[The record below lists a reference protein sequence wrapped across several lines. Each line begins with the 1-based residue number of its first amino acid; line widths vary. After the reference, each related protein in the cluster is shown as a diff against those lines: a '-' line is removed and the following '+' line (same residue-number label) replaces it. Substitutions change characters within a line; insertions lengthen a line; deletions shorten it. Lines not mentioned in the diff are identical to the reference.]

1 MIKLDNA
8 KNYFHNGKLTNEN
21 KSKKKLPQSLN
32 IDIKSVVD
40 INILLNKVKIEEK
53 NQIKRKIIFF
63 SLVTTI
69 LILFGTFITIIK

>member
-1 MIKLDNA
+1 MHKY
-8 KNYFHNGKLTNEN
+8 YFHNGKLTNEN

-69 LILFGTFITIIK
+69 LILFGTFITFLK